1 MAQGQG
7 PQKADHRGNFIMIPR
22 AVLESVAW
30 RHASMRARSILLV
43 LLFHHN
49 GWNNGTLSISVK
61 QVGKALGNQNHAAN
75 GQALAEL
82 MQLGFIDC
90 TSGADHGQAKA
101 RTYRITFVST
111 GEGKRVQPA
120 THDYQSWRPSAGAKR
135 QFGRGKNA
143 DPMKFGGAITA
154 TPSMKSVAMTAPQM
168 KFHVA
173 ITAPLESEIADL
185 STDSSVA
192 EIAPHL
198 INHLSSRP
206 RLSPVSEISP
216 SQQDDSLMPPIPE
229 LRDWVRDAIRAIGA
243 AKLLAK
249 DAGIPEAT
257 LSRFKNGKPLP
268 EQYRNRL
275 QEACGRALPYS
286 RWKAAA

>member
-1 MAQGQG
+1 VM
-7 PQKADHRGNFIMIPR
+7 
-22 AVLESVAW
+22 ESVAW

-61 QVGKALGNQNHAAN
+61 QIGKALGNQNHAAN

-82 MQLGFIDC
+82 MQLGFVEC

-120 THDYQSWRPSAGAKR
+120 THDYQSWRPGAGAKR

-154 TPSMKSVAMTAPQM
+154 TPDVKSVAMTAPQM
-168 KFHVA
+168 KFHDA
-173 ITAPLESEIADL
+173 MTATLKPGIADF
-185 STDSSVA
+185 STDSSGA
-192 EIAPHL
+192 IIAPHL
-198 INHLSSRP
+198 LYQSLP
-206 RLSPVSEISP
+206 VTRLSPVSGISP
-216 SQQDDSLMPPIPE
+216 SQQDDSMMTPIAE
-229 LRDWVRDAIRAIGA
+229 LRDWVRAITAIGT

-257 LSRFKNGKPLP
+257 LSRFKRGWNLP
-268 EQYRNRL
+268 AKYRHRL

-286 RWKAAA
+286 RWKDAA

>member
-1 MAQGQG
+1 MANG

-22 AVLESVAW
+22 AVMESVAW

-61 QVGKALGNQNHAAN
+61 QIGKALGNQNHAAN

-82 MQLGFIDC
+82 MQLGFIEC

-111 GEGKRVQPA
+111 GEGKRVQSA
-120 THDYQSWRPSAGAKR
+120 THDYQSWRPGVGATR

-154 TPSMKSVAMTAPQM
+154 TPDVKSVAMTAPHM
-168 KFHVA
+168 KFHGAITATLEAGIADVSTDSSGA
-173 ITAPLESEIADL
+173 ITAPHLL
-185 STDSSVA
+185 YQSSPV
-192 EIAPHL
+192 
-198 INHLSSRP
+198 P
-206 RLSPVSEISP
+206 RLSSVSGISP
-216 SQQDDSLMPPIPE
+216 SQQDDSVMTPISE
-229 LRDWVRDAIRAIGA
+229 LRDWVRDAITTIGA
-243 AKLLAK
+243 AKILAK
-249 DAGIPEAT
+249 DAGMPEAT
-257 LSRFKNGKPLP
+257 LSRFKAGKTLP
-268 EQYRNRL
+268 EKYRNRL

-286 RWKAAA
+286 KWQTAA